1 MLNATASTRLGKYVI
16 FKSGEETVRAF
27 VPPPL
32 PPDPPLDLTPFHG
45 LLDRATLALGR
56 LDGLSTLLP
65 DTSLF
70 LYFYVRKEA
79 IVSSQIEGT
88 KSSLSDLLMY
98 ENQEAPNVS
107 LDDVREVSNY
117 IAAMEHGLKRM
128 EDGFP
133 LSLRLIKEMHS
144 ILLQDGR
151 GAEKEP
157 GEFRRSQN
165 WWGGTRPG
173 NAIYVPPPPDE
184 IMPCM
189 GALELFFHDDKA
201 RLPLLVRAALV
212 HVQFETIHPFLDGNG
227 RLGRLLVT
235 LMLCAD
241 KALKEP
247 LLYLSLYLKTHR
259 DAYYDL
265 LQKVRKEGAWEG
277 WLEFFLNGV
286 VDTATQAA
294 DAATSILS
302 LFKVDRDSL
311 TSAGRGAASAMRVHE
326 AMQTKPITTIAS
338 LKNATGLT
346 IPTISTALE
355 ELIKLGIVREITGRK
370 RGRLFMYGSYFKIL
384 SDGTEPLP
392 LTKG

>member
-1 MLNATASTRLGKYVI
+1 MSDAIASNRLGRYVS
-16 FKSGEETVRAF
+16 FTSGEETVRAF
-27 VPPPL
+27 VPPVL
-32 PPDPPLDLTPFHG
+32 PPDPPLNLSPFHG

-88 KSSLSDLLMY
+88 KSSLSDLLLY
-98 ENQEAPNVS
+98 ENQEAPNVP

-133 LSLRLIKEMHS
+133 LSLRLIKEMHE
-144 ILLQDGR
+144 ILLRDGR

-184 IMPCM
+184 VMHCM
-189 GALELFFHDDKA
+189 GALELFLHDEKVS
-201 RLPLLVRAALV
+201 LPLLVKAALV

-235 LMLCAD
+235 LMLCAE

-265 LQKVRKEGAWEG
+265 LQKVRREGAWEA
-277 WLEFFLNGV
+277 WIDFFLNGV

-302 LFKVDRDSL
+302 LFKADRDRL
-311 TSAGRGAASAMRVHE
+311 TITGRGAASAMRVHE
-326 AMQTKPITTIAS
+326 ALQAKPITNIAGLS
-338 LKNATGLT
+338 KMTGLT
-346 IPTISTALE
+346 TPTISTALD
-355 ELIKLGIVREITGRK
+355 ELIELGIVSEITGRK
-370 RGRLFMYGSYFKIL
+370 RGRMFMYGSYFKIL

-392 LTKG
+392 LNK